1 MEYKFKLV
9 LSEKERDLIIDLIE
23 HRVFLIRARIDET
36 YNTKNQKGYKD
47 SCSELSILEKLRDRL
62 T

>member
-23 HRVFLIRARIDET
+23 HRVFLIRTRIEKSPHPESHEDHHH
-36 YNTKNQKGYKD
+36 K
-47 SCSELSILEKLRDRL
+47 ELSILEKLRDRL